1 MEDSSLSES
10 ELENKGTSGRNEP
23 AASPAGFSPSSE
35 VHIVSFHGCFSFPF
49 SFIPL
54 LLLLLLL
61 LRLSAVH
68 LPPFLCLSFT
78 FALWPWDPF
87 KMPPS
92 SSSPPSL
99 SDSSDG
105 SECPSFCLSLSLHSL
120 HSLSLPLSLSLSPSL
135 TLSLSPSLIRYTDS
149 SFQWTSFKRRL
160 LP

>member
-35 VHIVSFHGCFSFPF
+35 VHIVSFHGCFPFSFSF

-54 LLLLLLL
+54 LLR

-92 SSSPPSL
+92 SSPPLSL
-99 SDSSDG
+99 IRQTGVNVPLFVS
-105 SECPSFCLSLSLHSL
+105 LSLSTPSTVSH
-120 HSLSLPLSLSLSPSL
+120 SLSLSPSL
-135 TLSLSPSLIRYTDS
+135 PHSLSLPISD
-149 SFQWTSFKRRL
+149 
-160 LP
+160 

>member
-35 VHIVSFHGCFSFPF
+35 VHIVSFHGCFPFSFSF

-54 LLLLLLL
+54 LLR

-92 SSSPPSL
+92 SSSPPL

-120 HSLSLPLSLSLSPSL
+120 HSLSLPLSLSPSL
-135 TLSLSPSLIRYTDS
+135 PHSLSLPISD
-149 SFQWTSFKRRL
+149 
-160 LP
+160 

>member
-23 AASPAGFSPSSE
+23 VASPAGFSPSSE
-35 VHIVSFHGCFSFPF
+35 VHIVSFHGCFSF
-49 SFIPL
+49 IP
-54 LLLLLLL
+54 LLLL

-92 SSSPPSL
+92 SSS
-99 SDSSDG
+99 
-105 SECPSFCLSLSLHSL
+105 LSL
-120 HSLSLPLSLSLSPSL
+120 
-135 TLSLSPSLIRYTDS
+135 
-149 SFQWTSFKRRL
+149 
-160 LP
+160 